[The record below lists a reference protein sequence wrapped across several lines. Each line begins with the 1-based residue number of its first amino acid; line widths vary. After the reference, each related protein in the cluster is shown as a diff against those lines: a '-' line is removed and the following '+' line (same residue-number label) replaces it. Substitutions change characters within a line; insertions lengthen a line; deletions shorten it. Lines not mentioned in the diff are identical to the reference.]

1 MINGMAFNFLQLLQI
16 LIFVP
21 LIQCKGLCEV
31 ENGTSNIIVDIE
43 ESRDSSIS
51 QETIPKELPIVGE
64 PNVDIFLELSFPRGP
79 PLFFLNEKKLQ
90 LLAPIDRDED
100 SNSHIVF
107 QLICTIKSTHKVK
120 SIPVIVRLTDIN
132 DNSPQFIGI
141 PYETSISELTPIG
154 TTIYQNINAKD
165 KDTGV
170 NGQVEYSIIKGSSPI
185 ADEGIGRQRI
195 HSEDGYGYFAINYPH
210 QGQVTVNRTLDFEK
224 TQRYYVT
231 ILATDKAKDESQRL
245 TSTTTLI
252 VNIKDDDDLPPSFI
266 YKGCMLL
273 DGSCIN
279 PEYSASV
286 SAGVNQGILN
296 ISPEKI
302 QAVDMDTIN
311 SPIKYSFVS
320 GTPETYTQYF
330 KIHPDTGAVH
340 QIKPVESSTTKK
352 FNIIIKAQEDSEAK
366 RSTTAKLFITVK
378 PVDAHP
384 PEIVLSSSDGYV
396 KENSP
401 IGEEVMDKTGE
412 PILVQV
418 EDKDFGADD
427 PKLVYT
433 FELTTPYFV
442 IDKNG
447 HLVVNENNLDRD
459 PPNPGK
465 FKFQIV
471 AREINGVAASAPS
484 SVTVYLLDVNDNPPV
499 LPTISPVSVPA
510 GDVKRKV
517 TTIHAADND
526 EGENAEIEYSI
537 YHVSNNGNN
546 KFVIDENT
554 GEITTTG
561 KLNAGDQYSLTVQA
575 KDPGGLYSQ
584 AIVEVT
590 VSPGP
595 NTEAPV
601 FEQSIYDLEVSEGA
615 TINSTVATLVAIDPE
630 RDPVTYSIA
639 SGNDLRQFAIGAKNG
654 VISIIRMLDREDLN
668 RYQLVIKAEDTGK
681 LSSTA
686 TVNIKVT
693 DINDKNPEFV
703 GDPYLFNVKEGL
715 KRTSVGFVK
724 AVDAD
729 EGINSLVTYFMPTG
743 LPFDIDNQTGEIHT
757 NRPLDYESQR
767 SYQFVVTAKDG
778 APDPRIATATV
789 AVQVEDVEDE
799 VPIFKDEKYEALVPE
814 NMADHFVTS
823 VEAYDPDTVQKITYV
838 INQGPTDLFR
848 IDEKTGAIYTTR
860 GLDYEKDQQ
869 HVLVIG
875 TLENMSDEKNSTTKV
890 IVDVEDRNDIPPV
903 FTIIPHP
910 ISLEDDVSIG
920 TTVTTLVAT
929 DSDGTSPGNKV
940 RYEIIGRGKA
950 TKYFQ
955 IDPDSGVLKVTNDL
969 KKEADTE
976 YQVDVRAYDL
986 GEPQLSSVITVE
998 VFIQHVAT
1006 VAPEV
1011 GLRFADTSYTLQV
1024 PENATVGKQIKTLTI
1039 VNGKTHGTSIPL
1051 KCQIIS
1057 GNKEGK
1063 FSLNVTE
1070 DRNCALYLNG
1080 SLDFENQEQ
1089 YVFDV
1094 EIMSLQGFINKDFA
1108 VTQVTVN
1115 VQDVNDNKP
1124 YFVYPFDV
1132 EVLPKKTFE
1141 EVESNDIEA
1150 KNDKKYFAAV
1160 AIDSPLDSAVTQI
1173 KAEDLDSGKYGKLVY
1188 NLAGN
1193 FSDEFFSIDQSTGII
1208 RTKRLFDYINSDNL
1222 PFRLTA
1228 VARDNPNATKDFF
1241 EIDTPLIVNII
1252 RPLHRLILVIGDAKP
1267 NDVQK
1272 KLGDI
1277 VMVIQEQTGLIPG
1290 IEKLGSREFIG
1301 GNGTLEVDPEGTD
1314 VWFYVIDPETDEIL
1328 PRNHSLVKRSLLDKS
1343 SMDNITFD
1351 ITAQIKN
1358 TAFNIHEPLV
1368 FHRVRSASIASFNG
1382 EVFPYALIIIACIIF
1397 LLGSVGIIYICV
1409 SWSRYKTYKDQYANA
1424 RQYVV
1429 PASPARYDT
1438 VYVEPNLKEYE
1449 TQVLQMVVQVDDH
1462 EDYNDLQI
1470 DFSNKNHA
1478 FSLENV
1484 SYIGKDT
1491 NIKNYDKSSPV
1502 SSESATTARASS
1514 VGDNHLI
1521 KNTNNNIRRDHVYRP
1536 SEDNMNA
1543 SPTNDN
1549 VMFKEKK
1556 DYNHMHNM
1564 GYSYDS
1570 PIETTTE
1577 L

>member
-1 MINGMAFNFLQLLQI
+1 MNNEDLYHLSQLYIVITIIFTIIPNFFMFQVHAMAFHFRVLLSI
-16 LIFVP
+16 LIFLP
-21 LIQCKGLCEV
+21 WIQCKGLCEV
-31 ENGTSNIIVDIE
+31 ENGSSNIIVDIE
-43 ESRDSSIS
+43 ESRGSSVS
-51 QETIPKELPIVGE
+51 QETTPKDLPIVGE
-64 PNVDIFLELSFPRGP
+64 PNVDIFLDLSFPKGP

-90 LLAPIDRDED
+90 LLAPIDRDE
-100 SNSHIVF
+100 NNLSHIVF

-132 DNSPQFIGI
+132 DNSPQFVGV

-170 NGQVEYSIIKGSSPI
+170 NGQVEYSIIKGSNFIP
-185 ADEGIGRQRI
+185 DEGTGKQRI
-195 HSEDGYGYFAINYPH
+195 RSEDGYGYFAINYPH

-224 TQRYYVT
+224 IQRYYVT
-231 ILATDKAKDESQRL
+231 ILATDKAKEESERL
-245 TSTTTLI
+245 TSTTTLV

-266 YKGCMLL
+266 YTGCMML

-279 PEYSASV
+279 TEYSASV

-296 ISPEKI
+296 TLPEKI

-311 SPIKYSFVS
+311 SPIKFSFVS
-320 GTPETYTQYF
+320 GTPASYVEYF
-330 KIHPDTGAVH
+330 KINPDTGAVH
-340 QIKPVESSTTKK
+340 QIKAVESATTKK
-352 FNIIIKAQEDSEAK
+352 FNIIIKAQEVSEAK

-378 PVDAHP
+378 PVDTHP
-384 PEIVLSSSDGYV
+384 PEIVLSSREGYV
-396 KENSP
+396 NEMSP
-401 IGEEVMDKTGE
+401 VGEEVLDAHDK
-412 PILVQV
+412 PLLVQV
-418 EDKDFGADD
+418 VDPDFGPDD
-427 PKLVYT
+427 PKPIYT
-433 FELTTPYFV
+433 FELTSPYFV
-442 IDKNG
+442 IDKDG

-471 AREINGVAASAPS
+471 AREKNSTAASAPS
-484 SVTVYLLDVNDNPPV
+484 SVTVNLLDINDNPPI
-499 LPTISPVSVPA
+499 LPIISPVSVPA
-510 GDVKRKV
+510 GDTKRNV
-517 TTIHAADND
+517 TTIHAADKD
-526 EGENAEIEYSI
+526 EGVNAEVKYSI

-546 KFVIDENT
+546 KFSINEHT
-554 GEITTTG
+554 GDITTTG

-575 KDPGGLYSQ
+575 TDSGGLYSQ

-595 NTEAPV
+595 NTEAPI
-601 FEQSIYDLEVSEGA
+601 FEQSVYDLEVSEGA
-615 TINSTVATLVAIDPE
+615 TINSTVATLVATDPE
-630 RDPVTYSIA
+630 GDLISYSIM
-639 SGNDLRQFAIGAKNG
+639 SGNDLRQFAIGTKTG

-668 RYQLVIKAEDTGK
+668 RYQMVIKAEDTGK

-703 GDPYLFNVKEGL
+703 GDPYLFHVKEGI
-715 KRTSVGFVK
+715 KKTSVGFVK
-724 AVDAD
+724 ATDAD
-729 EGINSLVTYFMPTG
+729 EGINAQVTYLIPSG
-743 LPFDIDNQTGEIHT
+743 LPFDIDNETGEIRT
-757 NRPLDYESQR
+757 NRPLDYESQKN
-767 SYQFVVTAKDG
+767 YQFVVTAKDG

-789 AVQVEDVEDE
+789 AVEVEDVEDE
-799 VPIFKDEKYEALVPE
+799 VPVFREESYEALVPE
-814 NMADHFVTS
+814 NAADHFVTS

-838 INQGPTDLFR
+838 IHQGPTDLFR

-860 GLDYEKDQQ
+860 GLDYEKDQE

-875 TLENMSDEKNSTTKV
+875 TLENMSNEKNSTTKV
-890 IVDVEDRNDIPPV
+890 IVEVEDRNDIPPV

-910 ISLEDDVSIG
+910 ISLEDDVAIG

-929 DSDGTSPGNKV
+929 DSDGTAPGNKV

-950 TKYFQ
+950 PKYFQ
-955 IDPDSGVLKVTNDL
+955 IDPDSGILRVTNDL
-969 KKEADTE
+969 KKEVDTE

-986 GEPQLSSVITVE
+986 GDPQLSSVITVE

-1011 GLRFADTSYTLQV
+1011 GLRFADTAYTLQV
-1024 PENATVGKQIKTLTI
+1024 PENTTIGKHIKTLTI
-1039 VNGKTHGTSIPL
+1039 VNGKTHGTTIPL

-1057 GNKEGK
+1057 GNTEGK
-1063 FSLNVTE
+1063 FVLNVTE
-1070 DRNCALYLNG
+1070 DRNCALFLNG
-1080 SLDFENQEQ
+1080 SLDFESHEQ

-1124 YFVYPFDV
+1124 YFVYPFEGENV
-1132 EVLPKKTFE
+1132 SSKPFK
-1141 EVESNDIEA
+1141 
-1150 KNDKKYFAAV
+1150 
-1160 AIDSPLDSAVTQI
+1160 
-1173 KAEDLDSGKYGKLVY
+1173 
-1188 NLAGN
+1188 GN
-1193 FSDEFFSIDQSTGII
+1193 YSEEFFTIDPSTGII
-1208 RTKRLFDYINSDNL
+1208 RTKRTFDYISQESL
-1222 PFRLTA
+1222 PFTLIA
-1228 VARDNPNATKDFF
+1228 WARDNPNATRDYF
-1241 EIDTPLIVNII
+1241 ETSTQLVINLISDQN
-1252 RPLHRLILVIGDAKP
+1252 RLILVIGDAKP
-1267 NDVQK
+1267 NIVQK
-1272 KLGDI
+1272 KLDDI
-1277 VMVIQEQTGLIPG
+1277 VKVIQDQSGLIAG
-1290 IEKLGSREFIG
+1290 IEKLGSRQFIG
-1301 GNGTLEVDPEGTD
+1301 GNGTLENDPEGTD
-1314 VWFYVIDPETDEIL
+1314 VWFYVIDPDTDEIL
-1328 PRNHSLVKRSLLDKS
+1328 TRNSSLVKRALIDKS

-1351 ITAQIKN
+1351 LSAQIKH

-1368 FHRVRSASIASFNG
+1368 FHKVRTASLASFND
-1382 EVFPYALIIIACIIF
+1382 EVFLYALIIIACIIF
-1397 LLGSVGIIYICV
+1397 VLGSVGIIYICV
-1409 SWSRYKTYKDQYANA
+1409 SWSRYKSFNAQFTKA

-1449 TQVLQMVVQVDDH
+1449 TQVLQMVVNVDDQ
-1462 EDYNDLQI
+1462 EDFNDLQI

-1491 NIKNYDKSSPV
+1491 NLKNYDKSRPV
-1502 SSESATTARASS
+1502 SNESASTVRASS
-1514 VGDNHLI
+1514 EDDNTHLI
-1521 KNTNNNIRRDHVYRP
+1521 KSTNNNIRRDHIYRSS
-1536 SEDNMNA
+1536 SEDDMNT
-1543 SPTNDN
+1543 SPTNEN

-1556 DYNHMHNM
+1556 DYNMTM

>member
-1 MINGMAFNFLQLLQI
+1 MISGMAFYIRLI
-16 LIFVP
+16 LAVLILP
-21 LIQCKGLCEV
+21 LIHCKGLCEV
-31 ENGTSNIIVDIE
+31 ENGSTNIIVDIE
-43 ESRDSSIS
+43 ESRGSSIS
-51 QETIPKELPIVGE
+51 QETNPIELPIKGE
-64 PNVDIFLELSFPRGP
+64 PNVDVYLELSFPKGL

-90 LLAPIDRDED
+90 LLAPIDRDE
-100 SNSHIVF
+100 NNLSHIVF
-107 QLICTIKSTHKVK
+107 QLICTIRSTHKVK

-132 DNSPQFIGI
+132 DNIPQFVGT

-154 TTIYQNINAKD
+154 TTIYQNILAKD
-165 KDTGV
+165 KDSGV
-170 NGQVEYSIIKGSSPI
+170 NGQVEYSIVKGSDIPS
-185 ADEGIGRQRI
+185 DEGIGRTRI

-210 QGQVTVNRTLDFEK
+210 QGQVTVKKTLDFEK

-245 TSTTTLI
+245 TSTTTLV

-286 SAGVNQGILN
+286 LAGVNQGALT

-320 GTPETYTQYF
+320 GTPENYNEYF
-330 KIHPDTGAVH
+330 KIHPDTGTVH
-340 QIKPVESSTTKK
+340 QIKAVESATTKF
-352 FNIIIKAQEDSEAK
+352 FNIIIKAQEESEAK
-366 RSTTAKLFITVK
+366 RSTTAKLLITVK

-384 PEIVLSSSDGYV
+384 PEIVLSTKEGYV

-401 IGEEVMDKTGE
+401 IGEQ
-412 PILVQV
+412 VQDLSGKPLLITV
-418 EDKDFGADD
+418 EDKDFGSED
-427 PKLVYT
+427 PKPVYT
-433 FELTTPYFV
+433 FELTTPYFI
-442 IDKNG
+442 IDKEG

-471 AREINGVAASAPS
+471 AREKNSAAASAPAS
-484 SVTVYLLDVNDNPPV
+484 LTVNLLDINDNAPMLPSIAPV
-499 LPTISPVSVPA
+499 TVPA
-510 GDVKRKV
+510 GDAKRKV
-517 TTIHAADND
+517 TTIHATDND
-526 EGENAEIEYSI
+526 EEENSIIKYSI
-537 YHVSNNGNN
+537 YHVSNNGNS
-546 KFVIDENT
+546 KFIIDSKT

-575 KDPGGLYSQ
+575 TDLGGLFSQ
-584 AIVEVT
+584 AILEVT

-601 FEQSIYDLEVSEGA
+601 FEQSVYDIEVSEGA
-615 TINSTVATLVAIDPE
+615 TLNSTVATLIAVDPE
-630 RDPVTYSIA
+630 GDPVFYSIA

-654 VISIIRMLDREDLN
+654 VLSIIRMLDREDLN
-668 RYQLVIKAEDTGK
+668 RYQLIIKAEDNGK

-693 DINDKNPEFV
+693 DINDKNPEFI
-703 GDPYLFNVKEGL
+703 GDPYLFHVKEGL
-715 KRTSVGFVK
+715 KKTLVGFVK

-729 EGINSLVTYFMPTG
+729 EGINAKITYFIPSG
-743 LPFDIDNQTGEIHT
+743 FPFDIDNETGEIRT
-757 NRPLDYESQR
+757 NRPLDYETQKN
-767 SYQFVVTAKDG
+767 YQFVVTAKDG
-778 APDPRIATATV
+778 ALDPRIATATV
-789 AVQVEDVEDE
+789 AIEVEDIEDE
-799 VPIFKDEKYEALVPE
+799 VPIFKDDKYEALVPE

-823 VEAYDPDTVQKITYV
+823 VDAYDPDTIQKITYV
-838 INQGPTDLFR
+838 IHQGPTDLFR

-875 TLENMSDEKNSTTKV
+875 TLENMSNEKNSTTKV
-890 IVDVEDRNDIPPV
+890 VVDVEDRNDIPPV

-920 TTVTTLVAT
+920 TTVIALTAT

-950 TKYFQ
+950 LKYFQ
-955 IDPDSGVLKVTNDL
+955 IDPDTGVMRVTNDL
-969 KKEADTE
+969 KKEVDTE

-1011 GLRFADTSYTLQV
+1011 GLHFADTSYTIEI
-1024 PENATVGKQIKTLTI
+1024 PENATVGENIKTLTI
-1039 VNGKTHGTSIPL
+1039 VNGKTHGTTIPL

-1070 DRNCALYLNG
+1070 DRNCAIYLNG
-1080 SLDFENQEQ
+1080 SLDFETQEK
-1089 YVFDV
+1089 YIFDV

-1108 VTQVTVN
+1108 VTQVTLN
-1115 VQDVNDNKP
+1115 VIDINDNKP
-1124 YFVYPFDV
+1124 YFIYSH
-1132 EVLPKKTFE
+1132 E
-1141 EVESNDIEA
+1141 ELKSKESQESNEIDFKYA
-1150 KNDKKYFAAV
+1150 SSKNSRERKYYAA
-1160 AIDSPLDSAVTQI
+1160 IPFNSPINTAVTQI
-1173 KAEDLDSGKYGKLVY
+1173 KAEDLDSGKYGKISY

-1193 FSDEFFSIDQSTGII
+1193 FSDEFFSIDSSTGII
-1208 RTKRLFDYINSDNL
+1208 RTKRTFDYINTDSM
-1222 PFRLTA
+1222 PFKLIA
-1228 VARDNPNATKDFF
+1228 IARDNPNSTKEFF
-1241 EIDTPLIVNII
+1241 ETETPIIINLILPI
-1252 RPLHRLILVIGDAKP
+1252 HRLILVIGDAKA
-1267 NDVQK
+1267 NDLQK
-1272 KLGDI
+1272 KI
-1277 VMVIQEQTGLIPG
+1277 NEIISVIHVQSGLIPG
-1290 IEKLGSREFIG
+1290 IEKLGSREYITE
-1301 GNGTLEVDPEGTD
+1301 NGTLEIDPEGTD
-1314 VWFYVIDPETDEIL
+1314 VWFYLIDPESDEIL
-1328 PRNHSLVKRSLLDKS
+1328 PRNHTLVKRSILDKS

-1351 ITAQIKN
+1351 VTAQIKN
-1358 TAFNIHEPLV
+1358 NALNIHEPLII
-1368 FHRVRSASIASFNG
+1368 HKVRAVSIASFSG

-1397 LLGSVGIIYICV
+1397 VLGSIGIIYICV
-1409 SWSRYKTYKDQYANA
+1409 SWSRYKNQKDHYANA

-1449 TQVLQMVVQVDDH
+1449 TQVLQMVVPVDDQ

-1484 SYIGKDT
+1484 NYIGKDS
-1491 NIKNYDKSSPV
+1491 NLKNYDKSSP
-1502 SSESATTARASS
+1502 A
-1514 VGDNHLI
+1514 
-1521 KNTNNNIRRDHVYRP
+1521 IR
-1536 SEDNMNA
+1536 
-1543 SPTNDN
+1543 
-1549 VMFKEKK
+1549 
-1556 DYNHMHNM
+1556 
-1564 GYSYDS
+1564 
-1570 PIETTTE
+1570 
-1577 L
+1577 